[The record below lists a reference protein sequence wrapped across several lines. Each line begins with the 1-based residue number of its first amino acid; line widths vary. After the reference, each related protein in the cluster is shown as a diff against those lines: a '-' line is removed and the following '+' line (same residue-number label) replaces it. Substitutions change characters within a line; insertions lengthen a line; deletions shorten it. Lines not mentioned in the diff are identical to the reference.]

1 MSKVGEENI
10 MNYEDEVNSFPA
22 KEITMHYEQEFSN
35 FPNEKIKLHNFK
47 NFDNDVADKIKEI
60 KEKQAE
66 GNYDEAASII
76 QDNINFLSHYVV
88 DAVTF
93 RTWEEEIYNT
103 QRYAKKVQQ
112 QIYFEDE
119 EPDYCEEDDI
129 WIGKV

>member
-1 MSKVGEENI
+1 MAT
-10 MNYEDEVNSFPA
+10 YEWE
-22 KEITMHYEQEFSN
+22 YSN
-35 FPNEKIKLHNFK
+35 FPNEKITRHDFRNV
-47 NFDNDVADKIKEI
+47 NDAVSETINSIKEL
-60 KEKQAE
+60 QAQ
-66 GNYDEAASII
+66 GKYNEAADII
-76 QDNINFLSHYVV
+76 KNNPSLSQYIV